1 MNVSGKLFLYC
12 FGIYSLAVYHR
23 SESVIKQVIFQTLLV
38 KL

>member
-23 SESVIKQVIFQTLLV
+23 SESVMSGNECVG
-38 KL
+38 